1 MVKIHEEIIIE
12 LNDPPVTDEVTL
24 KLRLNKSISAIVR
37 DICEDQA
44 SKCACETCKSGSWE
58 HFFASILCSALE
70 AAMQHHLDQTLKTK
84 FKGNTR
90 IRSNAVN

>member
-24 KLRLNKSISAIVR
+24 KLRLDKTISDIVR
-37 DICEDQA
+37 DICADQA
-44 SKCACETCKSGSWE
+44 SKCDCETCKSGSWE

-70 AAMQHHLDQTLKTK
+70 AAMQHHLEHALKNK

-90 IRSNAVN
+90 VTSNAVN